1 MEKNEPRWKSTS
13 NLAVDNYTKFL
24 GYANDLDV
32 WLLEHKNRLVVVGP
46 EERRIKKD
54 VDLDDYN
61 YDAFDVVDG
70 VLVMLDERVDL
81 NIDVHD
87 MCLIYA
93 LCVEHGLIKVNT
105 NEPK

>member
-1 MEKNEPRWKSTS
+1 MRNDEPRWKSTN
-13 NLAVDNYTKFL
+13 NLAVDNYTRFL

-32 WLLEHKNRLVVVGP
+32 WLIHVKDRIIVVGP
-46 EERRIKKD
+46 EEKRVKKD

-61 YDAFDVVDG
+61 YDAFDIEDG

-93 LCVEHGLIKVNT
+93 LCVEHGVFK
-105 NEPK
+105 EE